1 MHRDISQPWPC
12 PCRSLP
18 SITFPQRS
26 PTIGLMNGSSPALC
40 ALRSTISSAFLA
52 AFLLGCGSGSSGAV
66 AQQTVQEQDWEVQPS
81 LWSPRAIL
89 IPRSTPPATASALP
103 DSMRTVTL
111 QSTLHPDSSTP
122 VLAVAIPIVG
132 HSKIPPTPGDSALP
146 DSLRSAP
153 KSAGTPKAKPKRS
166 AFNISPSDSAKWPVK
181 APPPLPESLIPEHRI
196 VAFYGNPLSKRM
208 GILGEL
214 PPEQMLARLEEVATQ
229 WAAADSGQKVLP
241 ALHLIATVAQGYPGP
256 TRKYRLQMADSVIE
270 RMANWAEEKGWI
282 LFLDIQV
289 GVSTVED
296 ELRVLV
302 PYLKRPY
309 VHLAL
314 DPEFAMKDGKRPGTD
329 WMGRMDASEVNH
341 AIGVLAEIV
350 EQHGLPPKVL
360 VVHRF
365 TRNMLTNASQ
375 IRLDPR
381 VQVVID
387 MDGWGSPGSKM
398 GAYRW
403 FVVRHPVQYTGF
415 KLFYKNDKPMMTP
428 EQVLELYPKPM
439 YIQYQ

>member
-1 MHRDISQPWPC
+1 
-12 PCRSLP
+12 
-18 SITFPQRS
+18 
-26 PTIGLMNGSSPALC
+26 
-40 ALRSTISSAFLA
+40 
-52 AFLLGCGSGSSGAV
+52 V
-66 AQQTVQEQDWEVQPS
+66 A
-81 LWSPRAIL
+81 
-89 IPRSTPPATASALP
+89 
-103 DSMRTVTL
+103 
-111 QSTLHPDSSTP
+111 
-122 VLAVAIPIVG
+122 
-132 HSKIPPTPGDSALP
+132 
-146 DSLRSAP
+146 
-153 KSAGTPKAKPKRS
+153 KRNRG
-166 AFNISPSDSAKWPVK
+166 AFNISPADSARWPVK
-181 APPPLPESLIPEHRI
+181 TPPPLPGSIIPEHRI

-208 GILGEL
+208 GILGEI
-214 PPEQMLARLEEVATQ
+214 PPDEMLTRLEKVATE

-256 TRKYRLQMADSVIE
+256 ARKYRLQMPDSVI
-270 RMANWAEEKGWI
+270 RRVAGWAEDRGWL

-289 GVSTVED
+289 GVSNVED
-296 ELRVLV
+296 ELEVLL
-302 PYLKRPY
+302 PYLRQPFI
-309 VHLAL
+309 HLAL

-341 AIGVLAEIV
+341 AVGVLARIV
-350 EQHGLPPKVL
+350 EEHQLPPKVL

-387 MDGWGSPGSKM
+387 MDGWGTPGSKM

-428 EQVLELYPKPM
+428 QQVLELYPKPM

>member
-1 MHRDISQPWPC
+1 M
-12 PCRSLP
+12 
-18 SITFPQRS
+18 
-26 PTIGLMNGSSPALC
+26 GSSLRPVAP
-40 ALRSTISSAFLA
+40 LRSTTVMAFLVLG
-52 AFLLGCGSGSSGAV
+52 LLGCGSAPASS
-66 AQQTVQEQDWEVQPS
+66 QQTVVEQDWETEPK
-81 LWSPRAIL
+81 LWVPRAIL
-89 IPRSTPPATASALP
+89 IPRAARPRGTDSVAERPRP
-103 DSMRTVTL
+103 DSLAPDTSRT
-111 QSTLHPDSSTP
+111 QSADSTAADST
-122 VLAVAIPIVG
+122 AADSTAAG
-132 HSKIPPTPGDSALP
+132 SSGAGSKATGSIKPDSALRRRRV
-146 DSLRSAP
+146 DSLP
-153 KSAGTPKAKPKRS
+153 KPRRR
-166 AFNISPSDSAKWPVK
+166 AFNLSPSDSARWPVK
-181 APPPLPESLIPEHRI
+181 GPEPLPGAIIPEHRI
-196 VAFYGNPLSKRM
+196 VAFYGNPLSTRM

-214 PPEQMLARLEEVATQ
+214 PPKEMLARLEQTATM

-241 ALHLIATVAQGYPGP
+241 ALHLIATVAQAYPGP
-256 TRKYRLQMADSVIE
+256 GRKYRLQMPDSLIE
-270 RMANWAEEKGWI
+270 RVAGWAEERGWI

-289 GVSTVED
+289 GVSTVEE
-296 ELRVLV
+296 ELKVLV

-341 AIGVLAEIV
+341 AVDVLAQIV
-350 EQHGLPPKVL
+350 EEYQLPPKVL

-365 TRNMLTNASQ
+365 TRNMLTNASR

-387 MDGWGSPGSKM
+387 MDGWGPPGSKM

-415 KLFYKNDKPMMTP
+415 KLFFKNDKPVMTP
-428 EQVLELYPKPM
+428 EQVLELYPRPM

>member
-1 MHRDISQPWPC
+1 M
-12 PCRSLP
+12 
-18 SITFPQRS
+18 
-26 PTIGLMNGSSPALC
+26 
-40 ALRSTISSAFLA
+40 RSTTFTAFLTFA
-52 AFLLGCGSGSSGAV
+52 VLGCGNTSAGAAV
-66 AQQTVQEQDWEVQPS
+66 QQSQTVEQDWEVQPA
-81 LWSPRAIL
+81 LWSPRPIL
-89 IPRSTPPATASALP
+89 IPRSPGVVP
-103 DSMRTVTL
+103 DSATWDTVTL
-111 QSTLHPDSSTP
+111 LDSVLRHSRQAAKAKADSAASDSAP
-122 VLAVAIPIVG
+122 VGKAVAART
-132 HSKIPPTPGDSALP
+132 K
-146 DSLRSAP
+146 
-153 KSAGTPKAKPKRS
+153 KRS
-166 AFNISPSDSAKWPVK
+166 RFNISSSDSAKWPVK
-181 APPPLPESLIPEHRI
+181 TAPPLPESLLPEHRI

-214 PPEQMLARLEEVATQ
+214 EPDSMLARLERVATH
-229 WAAADSGQKVLP
+229 WAEADSGQKVLP
-241 ALHLIATVAQGYPGP
+241 ALHLIATVAQSYPGP
-256 TRKYRLQMADSVIE
+256 ARKYRLQMPDTVIE
-270 RMANWAEEKGWI
+270 RVAQWAEDRGWL

-289 GVSTVED
+289 GVSSVED
-296 ELRVLV
+296 ELKVLV
-302 PYLKRPY
+302 PYLRRPY

-329 WMGRMDASEVNH
+329 WMGRMDAIEVNH
-341 AIGVLAEIV
+341 AVEVLAKIV
-350 EQHGLPPKVL
+350 EDYQLPPKVL

-428 EQVLELYPKPM
+428 EEVLELYPKPM